1 MGLHVWWGQHGNND
15 NGERCKNAALIVGH
29 VRHFRSP
36 ETYRTWKTPLIQ
48 ASKTEGF
55 ETSHSGRTSLSGT
68 ANHSLR
74 WKRMITA
81 GLIVGDCGDFEVV
94 EPTERGKEPGS
105 R

>member
-1 MGLHVWWGQHGNND
+1 MKKAGLIN
-15 NGERCKNAALIVGH
+15 GH
-29 VRHFRSP
+29 VGQLRSP
-36 ETYRTWKTPLIQ
+36 ETYRTWKRPLIQ

-68 ANHSLR
+68 ANHSLQ

-81 GLIVGDCGDFEVV
+81 GLIVGDCGDFEIV
-94 EPTERGKEPGS
+94 EPTESGKEPGS